1 MRCTFNQ
8 DGACFAVARM
18 NGSNRGFTVYTTSP
32 YRETF
37 GRVFRDGGVAR
48 AEMLFRCNILAL
60 VGGGDEPKFSP
71 NKVMIWDDH
80 QGRCIGELA
89 FKVPVRGVR
98 LRRDKIVVALEHKVF
113 VYQFSNLE
121 LEQQLDTSSNVEGL
135 CVISPTTETTVM
147 ACPGLNTGQVRV
159 ELFDLGTT
167 KFIAAHEAPLAC
179 LALSADGRLLATAS
193 EKGTLIR
200 VFDTI
205 KARLLH
211 EFRRGSDR
219 AKIYSLAFSP
229 RNNLLG
235 ATSDKGTV
243 HVFRIPDSATA
254 PTSYASA
261 SPAPLSSSAAA
272 RASGAASTSSSTV
285 ASILGQNKFVK
296 SLLPKYFR
304 SEWSMAQFKLATT
317 TRSVVSFPI
326 TDSDTI
332 VVVSETGEFARLVF
346 DDVAGGVMRCVESHN
361 FAIATPPATD
371 TSATSHTRANT
382 RATDSYP

>member
-1 MRCTFNQ
+1 MYCSFNQ
-8 DGACFAVARM
+8 DGAMFAVAIA
-18 NGSNRGFTVYTTSP
+18 NGTKRGFHVFATSP

-37 GRVFRDGGVAR
+37 GRAFRDGGVAK

-60 VGGGDEPKFSP
+60 IGGGDEPKFNP

-89 FKVPVRGVR
+89 FKVPVRAVR
-98 LRRDKIVVALEHKVF
+98 LRRDKIVVVLEHKVF

-121 LEQQLDTSSNVEGL
+121 LEQQIDTGSNVDGL

-147 ACPGLNTGQVRV
+147 ACPGLNVGQVRV

-167 KFIAAHEAPLAC
+167 KFIAAHETALAC

-200 VFDTI
+200 VFDTF
-205 KARLLH
+205 KATLLH

-219 AKIYSLAFSP
+219 AKVYSLAFSP

-235 ATSDKGTV
+235 VTSDKGTV
-243 HVFRIPDSATA
+243 HVFRIPDAASA
-254 PTSYASA
+254 ASSNAAA
-261 SPAPLSSSAAA
+261 SPAPSSS
-272 RASGAASTSSSTV
+272 SSPSPSSSSLAGG
-285 ASILGQNKFVK
+285 ASASMASYLGNSKFVK
-296 SLLPKYFR
+296 SMLPRYFR
-304 SEWSMAQFKLATT
+304 SEWSMAQFKLSTT
-317 TRSVVSFPI
+317 KRSIVTFPL

-332 VVVSETGEFARLVF
+332 VVVSDTGEFTRLIF
-346 DDVAGGVMRCVESHN
+346 DDVAGGVMRCVESHI
-361 FAIATPPATD
+361 FHGSDAARVD
-371 TSATSHTRANT
+371 
-382 RATDSYP
+382 D

>member
-1 MRCTFNQ
+1 MRCAFNQ
-8 DGACFAVARM
+8 DGACFAVARAR
-18 NGSNRGFTVYTTSP
+18 GANRGFTVYTTSP

-48 AEMLFRCNILAL
+48 AEMLFRCNIVAL

-71 NKVMIWDDH
+71 HKVMIWDDH

-98 LRRDKIVVALEHKVF
+98 LRRDKIIVALEHKVF

-121 LEQQLDTSSNVEGL
+121 LERQIDTSSNVDGL

-200 VFDTI
+200 VFDTF
-205 KARLLH
+205 KACLLH

-219 AKIYSLAFSP
+219 ATIYSLAFSP

-254 PTSYASA
+254 PTSYAAA
-261 SPAPLSSSAAA
+261 SPAPVGASASAAA
-272 RASGAASTSSSTV
+272 RATGASTSV
-285 ASILGQNKFVK
+285 ASFLGKNKFVK
-296 SLLPKYFR
+296 SLLPKYFH
-304 SEWSMAQFKLATT
+304 SEWSMAQFKLSTT
-317 TRSVVSFPI
+317 KRSIVTFPA

-332 VVVSETGEFARLVF
+332 VVVSETGEFTRLIF

-361 FAIATPPATD
+361 FAIADPARD
-371 TSATSHTRANT
+371 
-382 RATDSYP
+382 